1 MGTFLL
7 SANTMYS
14 AIILDTAHFSRK
26 TFANSSTETGA
37 GYAYWDGR
45 YVDGLVVPGVYKYRI
60 NASNSY
66 GSDVR
71 EGDITVTTYYQQ
83 NYYGAQNPYYYVP
96 GNKYYY
102 YGAIPCAGFID
113 LIMKSRYIVV
123 IEAIVFLVVIVCL
136 WTKRTAL
143 AALLLLPFTV
153 NIVGFHA
160 FLDGGPFTA
169 GAMMGNVL
177 LLLNL
182 AFLWQQRAQYRT
194 LFQKHS

>member
-1 MGTFLL
+1 MKFTSILSIVGKVLL
-7 SANTMYS
+7 TLLLISPILGVLGIFPAPTADMYQTS
-14 AIILDTAHFSRK
+14 QAF
-26 TFANSSTETGA
+26 
-37 GYAYWDGR
+37 
-45 YVDGLVVPGVYKYRI
+45 
-60 NASNSY
+60 
-66 GSDVR
+66 
-71 EGDITVTTYYQQ
+71 Q
-83 NYYGAQNPYYYVP
+83 
-96 GNKYYY
+96 
-102 YGAIPCAGFID
+102 FID